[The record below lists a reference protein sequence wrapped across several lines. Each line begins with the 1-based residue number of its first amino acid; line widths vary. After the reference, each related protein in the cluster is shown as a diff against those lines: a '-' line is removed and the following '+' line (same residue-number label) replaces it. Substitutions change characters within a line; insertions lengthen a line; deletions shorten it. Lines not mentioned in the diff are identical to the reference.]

1 MLIVL
6 EGCDGS
12 GKSTLAQDLAKILD
26 AEIIHCSAKTPNN
39 KEFFEGIIES
49 SRYKNI
55 IADRFC
61 YGQFVY
67 QPEGERP
74 LGYIHDLNMLELKM
88 LDIGTKVIFVEAP
101 NEIIENRLAA
111 REEKCINGL
120 TVPEIQ
126 QRFIELFDNFSLFS
140 ENYIRWDTYL
150 GMINRLE
157 EE

>member
-12 GKSTLAQDLAKILD
+12 GKSTLAHDLAKILD
-26 AEIIHCSAKTPNN
+26 AEIIHCSAKTPNT

-88 LDIGTKVIFVEAP
+88 LDVGAKVILVAAP
-101 NEIIENRLAA
+101 NDIIENRLAA
-111 REEKCINGL
+111 RDEKCINGL
-120 TVPEIQ
+120 TVSEIQ
-126 QRFIELFDNFSLFS
+126 QKFIDVLDNFSIFS
-140 ENYIRWDTYL
+140 NRYITWDTYM
-150 GMINRLE
+150 GMISILE

>member
-49 SRYKNI
+49 SRCKNI

-88 LDIGTKVIFVEAP
+88 LDAGAKVIFVEAP

-126 QRFIELFDNFSLFS
+126 QRFIELFDNFSIFS
-140 ENYIRWDTYL
+140 GHYIKWDTYL